1 MVLVFYFL
9 NVSSMFPQFFLNVSS
24 MFPQCFFNVSTMFHR
39 WNKPATVTLND
50 RQCRTCMNDLEGNFS
65 VLLECPLYN
74 ELRKL

>member
-1 MVLVFYFL
+1 
-9 NVSSMFPQFFLNVSS
+9 
-24 MFPQCFFNVSTMFHR
+24 MFHR